1 METVITLTAEKAQP
15 KTYKITFVETLV
27 RPLKEV
33 QTALGWNQGA
43 IANSNKNII
52 KMKIIYQVVKDGRTL
67 TTYEDKFN
75 AETYAKKVNGIIK
88 EQQTD
93 SSFEIPEFDIIKYK

>member
-1 METVITLTAEKAQP
+1 
-15 KTYKITFVETLV
+15 
-27 RPLKEV
+27 
-33 QTALGWNQGA
+33 
-43 IANSNKNII
+43 
-52 KMKIIYQVVKDGRTL
+52 MKIIYQVVKDGRTL

-93 SSFEIPEFDIIKYK
+93 SSFEIPELDIIQYK

>member
-1 METVITLTAEKAQP
+1 MKTV
-15 KTYKITFVETLV
+15 
-27 RPLKEV
+27 
-33 QTALGWNQGA
+33 
-43 IANSNKNII
+43 
-52 KMKIIYQVVKDGRTL
+52 YQVIKDGRTL

-93 SSFEIPEFDIIKYK
+93 SSFKIPEFEMIKYKKDI